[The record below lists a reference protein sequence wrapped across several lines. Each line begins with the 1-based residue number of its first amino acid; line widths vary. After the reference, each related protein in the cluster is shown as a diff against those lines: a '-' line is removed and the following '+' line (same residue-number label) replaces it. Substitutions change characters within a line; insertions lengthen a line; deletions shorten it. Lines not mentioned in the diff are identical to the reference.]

1 MQLNSEKKIYR
12 PDIDGLR
19 ALAVVSVI
27 IFHFN
32 SSLLPGGFAGVD
44 IFFVI
49 SGYLITTNILK
60 GVEAGSFSLLEFY
73 RRRALRILPNL
84 FFVVFV
90 TLLAAHFIFQPKDY
104 LELAYSALA
113 SILSVA
119 NIYFTYFLDTS
130 YFAPGTNQQPL
141 LHIWSLGVEEQFY
154 LFWPLILL
162 LAYKFIKNKKLI
174 GWLAVLLCCA
184 SFIYA
189 EAMIKSNPMFAYY
202 MLPTRAGELLIGGLL
217 AFYLH
222 KVSSSFFQTHWLS
235 TKLLSWCSAIVG
247 LALIAYSLWF
257 IDENKSF
264 PGINALPSTLGAA
277 LIILAGSGSKAESN
291 LISRFLSTKPVV
303 LIGLLSYS
311 LYLWH
316 WPLMAFYRYMYGEIA
331 LTSGLVLFALMVIFS
346 WIGYRYVEKP
356 MRALN
361 WNVKRTFFVGVFP
374 AVGAAAFAVLLIH
387 LSKGFGGYWFDDGY
401 KSALAQVQPA
411 PAAYSY
417 DYVCQGRVSD
427 GALANPDCII
437 NGDSEPGILLWGD
450 SNAAHYVGVLG
461 SIAKEAGF
469 SFRNIAHS
477 SCPPF
482 IEGADSFVDE
492 SRRAN
497 CIRSV
502 EIVKRYV
509 NKYSVVVL
517 GGQWSAYSS
526 KNELFFEHLEK
537 TVDSLLL
544 NGKQVVLLG
553 RVPRFKNIDNECKA
567 KELKKLFPVCP
578 SQGDGSTEGINSYLK
593 SVALNRKG
601 VFYMDIDAVVCPAGI
616 CDNFM
621 DGVNLYYDTGHLSM
635 IGSWKIGEHIVR
647 NGLTPDFFSHFKDTK
662 YYGLENFLSAHIRD
676 VRFKNLTDKDFQVRD
691 SSTDAYGRIVID
703 DDDANQYTTG
713 VVHFRNAFTEN
724 AIYKFTIAS
733 CDAFP
738 MFRFR
743 VKSEAKQFDHDVQI
757 DCGKKVAIPRGRMG
771 ADDFYLE
778 SNGDNLVLYVKPKLS
793 KDETLSIVIYAA
805 SGQKLGSYSKQATG
819 SIAIETIGV
828 ADI

>member
-1 MQLNSEKKIYR
+1 MNSEKKNYR

-27 IFHFN
+27 LFHFN
-32 SSLLPGGFAGVD
+32 PSLLPGGFAGVD

-130 YFAPGTNQQPL
+130 YFAPGTDQQPL

-162 LAYKFIKNKKLI
+162 LAYGFIKNKKLI
-174 GWLAVLLCCA
+174 GVLAVLLCCA

-222 KVSSSFFQTHWLS
+222 QASPSFFQTRWLS
-235 TKLLSWCSAIVG
+235 TKFLPWCSATIG

-257 IDENKSF
+257 IDESKSF

-277 LIILAGSGSKAESN
+277 LIILAGSTGKVESN
-291 LISRFLSTKPVV
+291 FVSRSLSAKPVV
-303 LIGLLSYS
+303 FVGLLSYS

-331 LTSGLVLFALMVIFS
+331 LTSGLVLVTLMVIFS

-356 MRALN
+356 MRAIN
-361 WNVKRTFFVGVFP
+361 WNVKRTFFVGVLP
-374 AVGAAAFAVLLIH
+374 AVGAASFAVLLIH
-387 LSKGFGGYWFDDGY
+387 LSKGFGAYWLDNEY
-401 KSALAQVQPA
+401 KSALAQVHPA

-417 DYVCQGRVSD
+417 DYVCQKRVVSD
-427 GALANPDCII
+427 AVLANPACII
-437 NGDSEPGILLWGD
+437 NGDSESGILLWGD

-461 SIAKEAGF
+461 SIAKEMGF
-469 SFRNIAHS
+469 SFRNIEHA

-482 IEGADSFVDE
+482 IEDAGNFAPK

-497 CIRSV
+497 CHASV
-502 EIVKRYV
+502 EVIKRHL
-509 NKYSVVVL
+509 NKYSVVIL
-517 GGQWSAYSS
+517 GGQWGPYSS
-526 KNELFFEHLEK
+526 LNGEAFSEHIEK
-537 TVDSLLL
+537 TVDALLSS
-544 NGKQVVLLG
+544 GKQVVLLG
-553 RVPRFKNIDNECKA
+553 QVPRFRNIDNECKA
-567 KELKKLFPVCP
+567 KELKGAFPKCP
-578 SQGDGSTEGINSYLK
+578 NTGEGYTAEINAYLK
-593 SVALNRKG
+593 SLALHREG
-601 VFYMDIDAVVCPAGI
+601 IFYMDIDDPVCPAGV

-621 DGVNLYYDTGHLSM
+621 GGVNLYYDPEHLSM

-647 NGLTPDFFSHFKDTK
+647 NRLIPDFFESFKGAE
-662 YYGLENFLSAHIRD
+662 YYETRGLPPVFVQNAK
-676 VRFKNLTDKDFQVRD
+676 FKNLTEKDFQVDRA
-691 SSTDAYGRIVID
+691 SVDAHQHIIIN
-703 DDDANQYTTG
+703 DDDADQYATSAIR
-713 VVHFRNAFTEN
+713 FRNTFTEN
-724 AIYKFTIAS
+724 TTYKFAIAS

-738 MFRFR
+738 LFRFR
-743 VKSEAKQFDHDVQI
+743 VKNGEKQFNHDVQI
-757 DCGKKVAIPRGRMG
+757 DCGKKVAIPRGSMD

-778 SNGDNLVLYVKPKLS
+778 SDGDNFVLYVKPKLS

-819 SIAIETIGV
+819 RIIVETVGV